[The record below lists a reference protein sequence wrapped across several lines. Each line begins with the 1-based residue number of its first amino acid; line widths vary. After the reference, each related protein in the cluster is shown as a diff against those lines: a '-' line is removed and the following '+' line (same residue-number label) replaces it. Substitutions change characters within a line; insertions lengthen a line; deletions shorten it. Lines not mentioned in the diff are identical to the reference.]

1 MRSLQLSVV
10 FLFLT
15 LAAITAGATTILPV
29 DAAQAVDQAELIFV
43 GQAVA
48 REVALTPGDRT
59 PFTFVTFTVDQVLKG
74 SVEGD
79 EITLRF
85 FGGEVDDEVI
95 EAVGMPQFEELGKY
109 LLFVEGN
116 GRSMAP
122 LVGWWQG
129 KMDIVAHP
137 ITGLDMLVNHT
148 GRPVLGV
155 ARDAWRA
162 STDLK
167 VDADGLFKAGQDDG
181 VEVLWQDGVVIED
194 ESLDVRQK
202 GAMVPPASMVLDQVR
217 ALVSSRATMKS
228 FRKGKDVKSAAVSDL
243 PYNLTFDAVAPN

>member
-1 MRSLQLSVV
+1 MRSLKLSVSLLLMTFGAV
-10 FLFLT
+10 N
-15 LAAITAGATTILPV
+15 AQATTILPV

-48 REVALTPGDRT
+48 HEVALTPGDRT
-59 PFTFVTFTVDQVLKG
+59 PFTFVTFTVDEVLKG

-137 ITGLDMLVNHT
+137 TTGLDIFVDHT
-148 GRPVLGV
+148 GRPLLGV
-155 ARDAWRA
+155 GEKAWQA
-162 STDLK
+162 SADLK
-167 VDADGLFKAGQDDG
+167 LDAEGLFKSAHDDG

-194 ESLDVRQK
+194 ENLEVRQK
-202 GAMVPPASMVLDQVR
+202 AAAVPPAAVVLEQVR
-217 ALVSSRATMKS
+217 SLVSNRAPLKS
-228 FRKGKDVKSAAVSDL
+228 FQKGLQVKSAVASDL
-243 PYNLTFDAVAPN
+243 PHSLTFDAVAPR